1 MLHLCM
7 SVRLVSVCIA
17 NASALFHE
25 YGDSNSKYDISSK
38 KHKQLPGLLYEVKT
52 SLYAV

>member
-25 YGDSNSKYDISSK
+25 YGDSDSKYDYDISSK
-38 KHKQLPGLLYEVKT
+38 KHKQLPGLLY
-52 SLYAV
+52 